1 MNSVKVTVT
10 AENGIHARPAT
21 ELIKLIKLI
30 KESAPTKVTL
40 KANGKSTSG
49 ASMISLL
56 TLGLKKGTELE
67 IIAEGD
73 NEAAVTERIA
83 TFVQELK

>member
-21 ELIKLIKLI
+21 GLIKLI
-30 KESAPTKVTL
+30 KESAPTKVSL

-49 ASMISLL
+49 TSMISLL

-73 NEAAVTERIA
+73 NETAVAERIA

>member
-1 MNSVKVTVT
+1 
-10 AENGIHARPAT
+10 
-21 ELIKLIKLI
+21 
-30 KESAPTKVTL
+30 
-40 KANGKSTSG
+40 
-49 ASMISLL
+49 MISLL

-73 NEAAVTERIA
+73 NETAVAERIA

>member
-1 MNSVKVTVT
+1 MNSIKVTVT

-21 ELIKLIKLI
+21 ELIKFI

-49 ASMISLL
+49 TSMISLL

-83 TFVQELK
+83 TFVQGLK

>member
-21 ELIKLIKLI
+21 ELIKLIKG
-30 KESAPTKVTL
+30 SAPTKVTL

-49 ASMISLL
+49 TSMISLL

-67 IIAEGD
+67 IITEGD
-73 NEAAVTERIA
+73 NETAVAERIA

>member
-1 MNSVKVTVT
+1 MNSVKVTVN

-21 ELIKLIKLI
+21 ELINPI
-30 KESAPTKVTL
+30 KESAPAKVTL

-49 ASMISLL
+49 TSMISLL

-73 NEAAVTERIA
+73 NETAVAERIA

>member
-21 ELIKLIKLI
+21 ELIKVI
-30 KESAPTKVTL
+30 KESAPAKVTL

-49 ASMISLL
+49 TSMISLL

-67 IIAEGD
+67 IITEGD
-73 NEAAVTERIA
+73 NETAVAERIA

>member
-1 MNSVKVTVT
+1 MNSVKVTVH

-21 ELIKLIKLI
+21 ELIKLIK
-30 KESAPTKVTL
+30 ESTPTKVTL

-49 ASMISLL
+49 TSMISLL

>member
-1 MNSVKVTVT
+1 MNNAKVTVH

-21 ELIKLIKLI
+21 ELIKLI

-49 ASMISLL
+49 TSMISLL
-56 TLGLKKGTELE
+56 TLGLKKGSELE

>member
-1 MNSVKVTVT
+1 MNSVKVTVS
-10 AENGIHARPAT
+10 AENGIHARPST
-21 ELIKLIKLI
+21 ELIKLI

-49 ASMISLL
+49 TSMISLL

-67 IIAEGD
+67 IITEGD
-73 NEAAVTERIA
+73 NETAVAERIA

>member
-1 MNSVKVTVT
+1 MNSVKVTVH

-21 ELIKLIKLI
+21 ELIKLIK
-30 KESAPTKVTL
+30 ESTPTKVTL

-49 ASMISLL
+49 TSRISLL
-56 TLGLKKGTELE
+56 PLGLKKGTELE

>member
-1 MNSVKVTVT
+1 MNSVKVTVN

-21 ELIKLIKLI
+21 ELIKLI

-49 ASMISLL
+49 TSMISLL
-56 TLGLKKGTELE
+56 ILGLKKGTELE
-67 IIAEGD
+67 IIADGG

>member
-10 AENGIHARPAT
+10 AENGIHARPAI
-21 ELIKLIKLI
+21 ELIKLI

-49 ASMISLL
+49 TSMISLL

-67 IIAEGD
+67 IITEGD
-73 NEAAVTERIA
+73 NETAVAERIA

>member
-1 MNSVKVTVT
+1 MNSVKLTVS

-21 ELIKLIKLI
+21 ELI

-49 ASMISLL
+49 TSMISLL

-67 IIAEGD
+67 IITEGD
-73 NEAAVTERIA
+73 NETTVAERIA

>member
-1 MNSVKVTVT
+1 MNSAKVNVH

-21 ELIKLIKLI
+21 ELIKLI

-49 ASMISLL
+49 TSMISLL

>member
-1 MNSVKVTVT
+1 MNSAKVTVH

-21 ELIKLIKLI
+21 ELIKLIK
-30 KESAPTKVTL
+30 ESAPTKVIL
-40 KANGKSTSG
+40 KANGRSTSG
-49 ASMISLL
+49 TSMISLL

>member
-1 MNSVKVTVT
+1 MNSVKVTVH

-21 ELIKLIKLI
+21 ELIKLI

-49 ASMISLL
+49 TSMISLL
-56 TLGLKKGTELE
+56 TLGLKGTELE

-73 NEAAVTERIA
+73 NETAVAERIA

>member
-1 MNSVKVTVT
+1 MNSAKVTVH

-21 ELIKLIKLI
+21 ELIKLIK
-30 KESAPTKVTL
+30 ESAPTKVTL
-40 KANGKSTSG
+40 KADGRSTSG
-49 ASMISLL
+49 TSMISLL